1 LDGTIIFK
9 LKEFVDIN
17 QNNSSKSFD
26 GIGLQI
32 SVKDYPEISEIFKDI
47 NVIKFERPSYYT
59 GKRELQKIYRITFH
73 EIEKIDQLISDLKML
88 EIIDYV
94 EKEPIYKNSYIPN
107 DTYHSGPE
115 NGIMIS

>member
-1 LDGTIIFK
+1 MKKLLILLLTCNLLFSQTQNENFLDGTIVFK

-26 GIGLQI
+26 GIGIQI
-32 SVKDYPEISEIFKDI
+32 SIKDYPEISEIFKDI

-73 EIEKIDQLISDLKML
+73 ETEKIDQLIL
-88 EIIDYV
+88 V
-94 EKEPIYKNSYIPN
+94 EL
-107 DTYHSGPE
+107 
-115 NGIMIS
+115 